1 MSEVVDLTARLNKKK
16 EQQERSEDDFAYA
29 AVDSILDES
38 EEFFDYCIVIG
49 LLDGKA
55 IVAANLDDDETLNA
69 LIDYAKEQI
78 LNKELRE

>member
-1 MSEVVDLTARLNKKK
+1 MSKIVDFSSKFNKKK

-38 EEFFDYCIVIG
+38 EEYFDYCMVTG
-49 LLDGKA
+49 LLNGKA

-69 LIDYAKEQI
+69 LLDYAKEQV
-78 LNKELRE
+78 NQGEVK